1 MISFTCDY
9 NEGAHPEILRR
20 LLETNMIQEP
30 GYGDDQFT
38 QSAIQKIKNT
48 IGFEK
53 ADVMLLV
60 GGTQTNSTIIDA
72 MLPHYEAV
80 IATET
85 GHIAVHESGAVEFCG
100 HKVITLPSHSGKMN
114 ANELRSYM
122 KNFYDDPTWPHM
134 AHPGMVY
141 ISYPTEYGTI
151 YSKKEVAE
159 IQSVCNEYGMKLFID
174 GARLG
179 YGLASEAADMDFH
192 ELAQLCDAF
201 YIGGTKVGALC
212 GEAVVFPKGDAP
224 KNLFTIVK
232 QHGALLAKGRLLG
245 VQFDTLFTDNLYMNI
260 SKHAIDMAEK
270 LKLIFKKHNVPLFID
285 SPTNQQFPILN
296 EKQRLALDGKILY
309 ETWEKHSNDEFVTR
323 FATSWATKPEHLD
336 QLDKLLCS

>member
-48 IGFEK
+48 IGLEK

-100 HKVITLPSHSGKMN
+100 HKVITLPSHSGK
-114 ANELRSYM
+114 
-122 KNFYDDPTWPHM
+122 
-134 AHPGMVY
+134 
-141 ISYPTEYGTI
+141 
-151 YSKKEVAE
+151 
-159 IQSVCNEYGMKLFID
+159 
-174 GARLG
+174 
-179 YGLASEAADMDFH
+179 
-192 ELAQLCDAF
+192 
-201 YIGGTKVGALC
+201 
-212 GEAVVFPKGDAP
+212 
-224 KNLFTIVK
+224 
-232 QHGALLAKGRLLG
+232 
-245 VQFDTLFTDNLYMNI
+245 
-260 SKHAIDMAEK
+260 
-270 LKLIFKKHNVPLFID
+270 
-285 SPTNQQFPILN
+285 
-296 EKQRLALDGKILY
+296 
-309 ETWEKHSNDEFVTR
+309 
-323 FATSWATKPEHLD
+323 
-336 QLDKLLCS
+336 